1 MFLLTIP
8 ALVLGIG
15 ALLALVGVLGVGA
28 QVRVHRIDPRS
39 RAARLLRAGGLVL
52 LAGQVWA
59 GFARDSALPL
69 SVSVIVGLGLL
80 VLSAAMVG
88 HEWRQAGERADPAF
102 RLARNGPVVALD
114 VLRLCVVVAALLLI
128 GGLALGRLRQ
138 PLLLLPVVVVMVN
151 LGGMYALGS
160 FIAPEWRG
168 AGFRLGQS
176 LSLQVFLL
184 GTALS
189 VVGLIGWNWLL

>member
-15 ALLALVGVLGVGA
+15 ALLTLAGVLGVGA
-28 QVRVHRIDPRS
+28 QVRTHRIDPRS

-59 GFARDSALPL
+59 GFARDTALLSA
-69 SVSVIVGLGLL
+69 SVIVGLGLL

-88 HEWRQAGERADPAF
+88 HEWRQAGERTDPAF

-128 GGLALGRLRQ
+128 GGLALGRLHQ
-138 PLLLLPVVVVMVN
+138 PLLLLPVVVVMIN

-160 FIAPEWRG
+160 FIAPEWRR

-184 GTALS
+184 GIALS